1 MDSGDEHEPEGSN
14 NKNQH
19 QRKQYHRHT
28 PHQIQRLEA
37 YARSSFSSLYCL
49 VSFLCVLPV
58 AGAAG
63 GGEPS

>member
-1 MDSGDEHEPEGSN
+1 LKAAAAMDSGDEHEPEGSN

-37 YARSSFSSLYCL
+37 YARSSFS
-49 VSFLCVLPV
+49 
-58 AGAAG
+58 
-63 GGEPS
+63 